1 MALTYTKG
9 PEWAQTIQDLERL
22 KDKVDNMRPTLV
34 KARDAYYKEVKDTF
48 QTEGQSAGIAWR
60 PLSPMR
66 IQERAWAIVMGAV
79 QGGGSGAGA
88 GVGADHPILEW
99 TGELKDAATTGKA
112 QPSVGT
118 YEAIGPRSLKLSLY
132 GEKAV
137 LMAEGGT
144 NDAGFQVPARN
155 YWPWYDQQ
163 ADVIEKPFQEVYD
176 DWLASL

>member
-9 PEWAQTIQDLERL
+9 PEWAQTVQDLERL
-22 KDKVDNMRPTLV
+22 KHSVDNMRPTLV
-34 KARDAYYKEVKDTF
+34 KARDAYYNEVKDVF
-48 QTEGQSAGIAWR
+48 RTEGQSAGLVWR
-60 PLSPMR
+60 ALSQMR
-66 IQERAWAIVMGAV
+66 VNERMMLIVMGAA
-79 QGGGSGAGA
+79 QGGGSGP
-88 GVGADHPILEW
+88 GVGSNHPILEW
-99 TGELKDAATTGKA
+99 TGELKDAATTGKS

-118 YEAIGPRSLKLSLY
+118 YESIGNRSLKISLY

-144 NDAGFQVPARN
+144 NEVGLQVPARN

-163 ADVIEKPFQEVYD
+163 ADVMEKPFQEVFD